1 MQLEPKHPPTAA
13 APAERFTGQ
22 AWIDVLAPGT
32 PPSLI
37 RINLVRFAPGA
48 RNGWHSHATGQTLC
62 VTSGRGRVQARGGRV
77 IEIEEGDTVYTP
89 PGEWHWHGA
98 TPEHFMSHLAI
109 WHGLPDGEGP
119 EMEWGDL
126 VTDEEYNG

>member
-1 MQLEPKHPPTAA
+1 VQLEPRHPPTTD

-22 AWIDVLAPGT
+22 AWVDVLAPGS

-37 RINLVRFAPGA
+37 RVRLVHFAPGA
-48 RNGWHSHATGQTLC
+48 RNAWHSHANGQTLC
-62 VTSGRGRVQARGGRV
+62 VTEGRGRVQARGGRV
-77 IEIEEGDTVYTP
+77 IEVQQGDTIYTP

-109 WHGLPDGEGP
+109 WQGLSDGEGP
-119 EMEWGDL
+119 ESEWGDH